1 VQQNLP
7 NLRRLSARILVASH
21 RAQSS
26 SASRFTA
33 GASGFLKF
41 VEQGEKFKKLYPH
54 GITKIHL
61 SVKAYGVDFSVEID
75 GPDHA

>member
-1 VQQNLP
+1 MNGEDRNQAIYDP
-7 NLRRLSARILVASH
+7 AIVAETSKTFKE
-21 RAQSS
+21 RMDDIM
-26 SASRFTA
+26 R
-33 GASGFLKF
+33 F